1 MPQDYL
7 LTHIEKFGRA
17 LAELLGKLAGARKGQ
32 LHEEIAAARQALK
45 NELAI
50 DIDQLIVVSPETLIA
65 LLQKDERLTE
75 ENLHRLGDILFILTE
90 NCTDP
95 TEQEKW
101 KAATF
106 TIYQHL
112 NNTSSTWSMERQQK
126 MQHLKSPGEGAV

>member
-17 LAELLGKLAGARKGQ
+17 LAQLLGILAGARKGQ

-50 DIDQLIVVSPETLIA
+50 DIDQLTSVSPEVLLV

-75 ENLHRLGDILFILTE
+75 ENLHRLGDILFILAE
-90 NCTDP
+90 NATGP
-95 TEQEKW
+95 AEQEKL
-101 KAATF
+101 KTATL

-112 NNTSSTWSMERQQK
+112 DNTSSTWSLERQQK
-126 MQHLKSPGEGAV
+126 MQQLKK